1 MLLEGLDLFMD
12 SLSKSKYIVALTGAG
27 ISTNAGIQDF
37 RGPNGIYKRK
47 DIPGEKIFEI
57 KYFNEN
63 PSDFYSVFSEMIDTY
78 ANAIPTKGHLFL
90 KKLEDIGRLKT
101 VITQNIDGLHQ
112 KAGNTNVIEVH
123 GSFSNFYCL
132 SCGKVFPMN
141 SDLVSVVRKGKI
153 PLCDICKA
161 ALKPDVVFFGEPV
174 HGLEKA
180 LTEVQRADM
189 LITMGTSLTVY
200 PVATLPSYITD
211 STMLVIINNEPTQYD
226 HRAKIVLNEDIDI
239 IVERTKLL

>member
-27 ISTNAGIQDF
+27 ISTNAGIPDF

-47 DIPGEKIFEI
+47 DIPGEKIFEVS
-57 KYFNEN
+57 YFQQN
-63 PSDFYSVFSEMIDTY
+63 PADFYKLFSDMVDSY
-78 ANAIPTKGHLFL
+78 ANAVPTKGHLFL

-123 GSFSNFYCL
+123 GSFSNFYCI
-132 SCGKVFPMN
+132 SCGKVFPM
-141 SDLVSVVRKGKI
+141 SEKIVSVIRKGNV
-153 PLCDICKA
+153 PVCDTCKGT
-161 ALKPDVVFFGEPV
+161 LKPDVVFFGEPV

-189 LITMGTSLTVY
+189 LIALGTSLSVY

-211 STMLVIINNEPTQYD
+211 NTMLVIINAEPTQYD
-226 HRAKIVLNEDIDI
+226 HRAKIVLHEDIDL